1 MKAAASPANP
11 WAVLAVF
18 GLGLFLTLLDLTIVN
33 IAIPSII
40 GDLHA
45 SLDEILWMLNAYSL
59 VYAVLLITSG
69 RLGDILG
76 PRTLFV
82 AGVATFTVASAVS
95 GFAQDP
101 LQLILARSAQ
111 GLGAA
116 LLAPQGLP
124 MITSLFAPDKRG
136 GVFAIYGILGG
147 LAVVLGP
154 TLGGLIVTNFGWRW
168 IFYVNVPV
176 GLAVLALTARLVP
189 DLRVGRPHRLDLT
202 GVALA
207 SAGLLAIVFGLIEG
221 QRYEWGTVAGF
232 VTIPVIIAGGVV
244 LLALF
249 VVQQARRQGREPL
262 LPFGVFADRNFA
274 LMAFV
279 LATMGFAM
287 VGVFLPI
294 TIYYQSVLGLDALT
308 AGLTIAPMP
317 LAMMLVS
324 GPIAGLVQRGAAK
337 RILVGGLTLFVAGM
351 AYVAGAASADGDRWA
366 LLPGLIVAGIGMGGT
381 WTPIYDLATRTL
393 EPRLAGAASGV
404 LSTIQELGAVLA
416 TALIGAVLQNRLAI
430 ALHDEAVAY
439 SGRLPEV
446 FRGPFVDGFSEAGK
460 QGFAVGAGQSGAAV
474 PLPPDVPTAVADQ
487 IARIAHAVFAHA
499 FVDAMRPAMA
509 IPLVLLIVAATLV
522 AVAARQPR
530 AERAHEQMAAV
541 A

>member
-1 MKAAASPANP
+1 
-11 WAVLAVF
+11 
-18 GLGLFLTLLDLTIVN
+18 
-33 IAIPSII
+33 
-40 GDLHA
+40 
-45 SLDEILWMLNAYSL
+45 
-59 VYAVLLITSG
+59 
-69 RLGDILG
+69 
-76 PRTLFV
+76 
-82 AGVATFTVASAVS
+82 
-95 GFAQDP
+95 
-101 LQLILARSAQ
+101 
-111 GLGAA
+111 
-116 LLAPQGLP
+116 
-124 MITSLFAPDKRG
+124 
-136 GVFAIYGILGG
+136 
-147 LAVVLGP
+147 
-154 TLGGLIVTNFGWRW
+154 
-168 IFYVNVPV
+168 
-176 GLAVLALTARLVP
+176 
-189 DLRVGRPHRLDLT
+189 
-202 GVALA
+202 
-207 SAGLLAIVFGLIEG
+207 
-221 QRYEWGTVAGF
+221 
-232 VTIPVIIAGGVV
+232 
-244 LLALF
+244 
-249 VVQQARRQGREPL
+249 
-262 LPFGVFADRNFA
+262 
-274 LMAFV
+274 
-279 LATMGFAM
+279 
-287 VGVFLPI
+287 
-294 TIYYQSVLGLDALT
+294 
-308 AGLTIAPMP
+308 
-317 LAMMLVS
+317 
-324 GPIAGLVQRGAAK
+324 
-337 RILVGGLTLFVAGM
+337 
-351 AYVAGAASADGDRWA
+351 